1 TLMVSEVKAKQHYG
15 RNAAPVGGGAM
26 PAASL
31 SAVIAKISSS
41 FSWCRPN
48 GHTEWPDGRVHHE
61 GITTAAPPNSRIP
74 IAGASDQCTAGVDI
88 DYTSQQEA
96 TSTTDATYA
105 IITARSY
112 HPGIVNATMVDG
124 SVQTISETVDIN
136 VWRAMGTRAGG
147 ESAGVP

>member
-1 TLMVSEVKAKQHYG
+1 AKQHYG
-15 RNAAPVGGGAM
+15 LNAAPVDGGAM

-31 SAVIAKISSS
+31 SAVIAKIPSS
-41 FSWCRPN
+41 FPWWRPN
-48 GHTEWPDGRVHHE
+48 GPTEWPDGRVHDE
-61 GITTAAPPNSRIP
+61 RSTTAAPPDSRIP
-74 IAGASDQCTAGVDI
+74 LAGASDQCTAGVSI

-105 IITARSY
+105 IITTRSY

-147 ESAGVP
+147 ESVGLP